1 MKLEVAVQ
9 NPCVSRCL
17 KQQQNQWKQP
27 KRHFVLITSISAAL
41 INIKHQTYH
50 FHLGLN
56 CFRHPVQCPDNLDPN
71 AAPQARM
78 EQGSSDHHSAG
89 AGAEVVEHPPVIA
102 VIIRKRRRGENRGP
116 EISRPQAMDSPRE
129 TEENRSAVV
138 NSLVN
143 NPGVIVDLDAIDA
156 DDDLVF
162 TSPAAARAI
171 LHGELQHPHEGNEAD
186 LLKDSRKGMRRSTVQ
201 RHKEG
206 RMSQLK

>member
-1 MKLEVAVQ
+1 
-9 NPCVSRCL
+9 
-17 KQQQNQWKQP
+17 
-27 KRHFVLITSISAAL
+27 
-41 INIKHQTYH
+41 
-50 FHLGLN
+50 
-56 CFRHPVQCPDNLDPN
+56 
-71 AAPQARM
+71 
-78 EQGSSDHHSAG
+78 
-89 AGAEVVEHPPVIA
+89 
-102 VIIRKRRRGENRGP
+102 
-116 EISRPQAMDSPRE
+116 MDSPRE